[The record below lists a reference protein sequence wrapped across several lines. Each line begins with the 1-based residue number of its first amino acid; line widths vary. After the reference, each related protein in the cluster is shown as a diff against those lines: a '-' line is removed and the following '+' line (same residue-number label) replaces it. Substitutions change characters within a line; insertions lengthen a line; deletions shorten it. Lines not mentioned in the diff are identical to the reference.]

1 MNKRLERMLKNYP
14 AMVRERDSIAH
25 QIAHFKGLTAEEV
38 IESMY
43 TAHSDGERV
52 QTSNLSDKTAQIAM
66 NYQEKMERINREWY
80 EHLEKRMMFLTS
92 EIQCFESALDTLP
105 ERQAAIMR
113 DMITGDITWNAMC
126 LVHRISR
133 TTLAK
138 HRKRAIARLSEF
150 YDQNDR
156 ETVNYMLN

>member
-138 HRKRAIARLSEF
+138 HRKRAIARLSEI

-156 ETVNYMLN
+156 ETVNYMLS

>member
-1 MNKRLERMLKNYP
+1 MNNRLERMLKNYR
-14 AMVRERDSIAH
+14 AMVRERDSLAH
-25 QIAHFKGLTAEEV
+25 QIAHFKGLTADEV

-80 EHLEKRMMFLTS
+80 EHLERRMMYLVS

-105 ERQAAIMR
+105 ERQAAIMK
-113 DMITGDITWNAMC
+113 DMIVGGITWDALC
-126 LVHRISR
+126 VVHHVSR
-133 TTLAK
+133 TMIAK
-138 HRKRAIARLSEF
+138 YRRRAIARLSEI
-150 YDQNDR
+150 YDQNDQA
-156 ETVNYMLN
+156 TVDYLLS

>member
-52 QTSNLSDKTAQIAM
+52 QASNLSDKTAQIAM
-66 NYQEKMERINREWY
+66 NYQDKMERINREWY
-80 EHLEKRMMFLTS
+80 EHLEKKYICLN
-92 EIQCFESALDTLP
+92 E
-105 ERQAAIMR
+105 
-113 DMITGDITWNAMC
+113 DITLFEGA
-126 LVHRISR
+126 LESLSGIHS
-133 TTLAK
+133 
-138 HRKRAIARLSEF
+138 AIAKDMYLHQCTWDALATIHHVSRMTIARYKKKIIAELNAYYEKYDPEFVDYLLS
-150 YDQNDR
+150 
-156 ETVNYMLN
+156 